1 MIHSTTVKPLFPKR
15 TTIMIAS
22 VRRLSESHGRRAA
35 SKLVIP
41 RILDKRMNE
50 QGPGGRA
57 SIAGIKVAVFGGTGF
72 LGRYV
77 LCELGKVENPE
88 TLKYRLCWWLD

>member
-1 MIHSTTVKPLFPKR
+1 
-15 TTIMIAS
+15 MIAS

-35 SKLVIP
+35 SNLIIP
-41 RILDKRMNE
+41 RIVDKRLNE

-57 SIAGIKVAVFGGTGF
+57 STAGIKVAVFGGTGF

-77 LCELGKVENPE
+77 LCELGKVENPD
-88 TLKYRLCWWLD
+88 TFKY